1 MRSYFGLLLLSL
13 LSPITDEA
21 KPAQVSLPK
30 PLALEMSLG
39 DALRAR
45 SSTRAV
51 DPARK
56 LAREELGTILW
67 AASGI
72 TRPDPAHPQGG
83 KRTAPAAFEAYVID
97 VLVTSEEGTF
107 LYSPKDHVL
116 VPHATAG
123 KKDLRAEV
131 PRTGWLK
138 DAPVLVMLVANLDR
152 YPAQVRAERRRD
164 YSHADA
170 AVIGENIYLAAAALK
185 LGTVLTADAKPEAGG
200 LLGLNENQR
209 IVFILPVG
217 HANAEAAK

>member
-1 MRSYFGLLLLSL
+1 MRFAVGLLIPLLPSL
-13 LSPITDEA
+13 AADEA
-21 KPAQVSLPK
+21 KPVQVSLPK

-45 SSTRAV
+45 SSTRAF

-67 AASGI
+67 ASSGI

-97 VLVTSEEGTF
+97 VIVTSAEGTF
-107 LYSPKDHVL
+107 VYSPRDHAL
-116 VPHATAG
+116 VPHAIAG

-170 AVIGENIYLAAAALK
+170 AVIGENIYLAAAALR
-185 LGTVLTADAKPEAGG
+185 LGTVITADAKPEAGAV
-200 LLGLNENQR
+200 LGLNENQR

-217 HANAEAAK
+217 HGKPEATK